1 MNIPEMVGYL
11 AAFLTTFSFLP
22 QALLTIKTKDTQ
34 SLSLAM
40 YSMFTFGVF
49 CWLIYGIYRVDKA
62 IIIANAITF
71 ILAATILAFKAYNIL
86 TNKDR
91 E

>member
-11 AAFLTTFSFLP
+11 AAFLTTSSFLP
-22 QALLTIKTKDTQ
+22 QALLTLKTKDTR

-49 CWLIYGIYRVDKA
+49 CWLIYGIYLVDKA
-62 IIIANAITF
+62 IIISNAITF
-71 ILAATILAFKAYNIL
+71 MLAATILGFKVYNVL
-86 TNKDR
+86 TKK